1 MKRNHQFHS
10 ITKSTLAWI
19 IAAFSL
25 VVIQASA
32 FSLADRQQPT
42 DKSDDRI
49 YLVHADSLMFDQFL
63 HPGAQRLSGHVQF
76 QHKGMVF
83 DCDSA
88 VLYEKSESLEAF
100 GHVKVVQGDTLSL
113 MGRYLHYDGNT
124 QILKVRDSVEMR
136 HREQILTTD
145 SLNYERVFSLG
156 YYLNG
161 GKLVDGEN
169 ELTSDR
175 GQYYTST
182 RKSTFYDNVYL
193 IHPKFT
199 LLSDTMHY
207 DTQTKWT
214 KLEGPSTINSGDN
227 EIYTEL
233 GYFNSA
239 TEQAELYHHSE
250 IRNGETRMTGDSI
263 FYDKPQGIMRAYM
276 DIEYE
281 DLKNRNMMSGDFCQY
296 NELTGEAVA
305 YDRALAKDFS
315 NGLDTLYVH
324 ADTLR
329 MYTYNMNTDSL
340 YRVMHG
346 YHHVRAYRS
355 DLQAVCDSIVA
366 NSQERKMTMFKDPI
380 VWSGNRQILGE
391 EINVFS
397 NESSIDS
404 VYVQRQALMVEQV
417 DSTHFN
423 QVAGQLM
430 RAFFKEGEIVENRVD
445 GNVYI
450 VQYPMERDSLLL
462 YQNYT
467 ETTQIRMFMEHRKLQ
482 KIWSPAAEGCFY
494 PIGMAPIERT
504 RLENFAWFDY
514 IRPRD
519 KNDLFEWRGKAK
531 GTELKATIRRE
542 APLQTLKRK

>member
-1 MKRNHQFHS
+1 MKRLNQFHR
-10 ITKSTLAWI
+10 INKSLLAWI
-19 IAAFSL
+19 IAALSL

-32 FSLADRQQPT
+32 FSLADDHKPVA
-42 DKSDDRI
+42 KSDDRI

-63 HPGAQRLSGHVQF
+63 HPGAQRLSGKVRFCHE
-76 QHKGMVF
+76 GMIF

-113 MGRYLHYDGNT
+113 IGKYLHYDGNT

-136 HREQILTTD
+136 HREQVLYTD

-161 GKLVDGEN
+161 GKLVDGDN
-169 ELTSDR
+169 ELTSER
-175 GQYYTST
+175 GQYFTST
-182 RKSTFYDNVYL
+182 RKSTFNINVHL
-193 IHPKFT
+193 VNPDFT
-199 LLSDTMHY
+199 LESDTLHY
-207 DTQTKWT
+207 DTQTKWS
-214 KLEGPSTINSGDN
+214 KLEGPSTIISGTN
-227 EIYTEL
+227 TIHTTL
-233 GYFNSA
+233 GYFNSE
-239 TEQAELYHHSE
+239 TEQAELYEHSV
-250 IRNGETRMTGDSI
+250 ISNPETTMTGDSI
-263 FYDKPQGIMRAYM
+263 FYDKQNGLMRAYVN
-276 DIEYE
+276 IAYE
-281 DLKNRNMMSGDFCQY
+281 DLKNKNLMSGDFCQY

-305 YDRALAKDFS
+305 YDRALVKDFS

-329 MYTYNMNTDSL
+329 MYTYNINTDSL

-346 YHHVRAYRS
+346 YHHVRAYRR
-355 DLQAVCDSIVA
+355 DMQAVCDSIVA
-366 NSQERKMTMFKDPI
+366 NSKVRKMTMFRDPI

-397 NESSIDS
+397 NDSTIDS
-404 VYVQRQALMVEQV
+404 VYVQRQALMVEKV

-430 RAFFKEGEIVENRVD
+430 RSFFKNGEIVENRVD

-450 VQYPMERDSLLL
+450 VQYPMEKDSALL

-467 ETTQIRMFMEHRKLQ
+467 ETTQIRMFMENRKL
-482 KIWSPAAEGCFY
+482 KRIWAPAAEGCFY
-494 PIGMAPIERT
+494 PIGMAPPERT
-504 RLENFAWFDY
+504 KLENFAWFDY
-514 IRPRD
+514 IRPR
-519 KNDLFEWRGKAK
+519 NEHDLFEWRGKAK

-542 APLQTLKRK
+542 APVQTIKKK